1 MHNTIL
7 RLLTLFATFQ
17 IATAQVRTI
26 TADINKI
33 KGTTNRFY
41 SKCVGAGRANEGL
54 RADWQQQLAQTKK
67 ECGFEFIRFHG
78 LLHDDM
84 GVYTEDAKGNP
95 IYNWFY
101 IDQLYDY
108 ILSIGMKP
116 FVELTFM
123 PTALASGEKTI
134 FWWKGNITPPKSYEK
149 YSSLIFEMTKH
160 FTERYGKVEVKTWR
174 FEVWNEPNLD
184 FFFSGSQQEYFKLYS
199 ETVKAI
205 KKVSPEYLVG
215 GPATAGVAW
224 IPQQLDYCKKN
235 NVPIDFIATHT
246 YGVAGFLDEL
256 GTQQLRMIK
265 DSSSVVK
272 DIVKVRRQIDST
284 SYKGLEMHMTE
295 WNSSYSPRDP
305 VHDTYQNAAYIAYI
319 LKNTEKCNTS
329 MSYWT
334 FTDIFEEPGAP
345 VSPFHGGFGLLTR
358 EGLKKPSYYVY
369 QFLNKL
375 GNNEIVNTDKNSW
388 ITKDPKGNIQ
398 LLVYDFDLPD
408 QGQESNQS
416 YFKKVLPPK
425 KQYKLQ
431 LDLTGLNGNYKM
443 VTTRV
448 GFEVNDV
455 YTAYAKAGSPHDI
468 NKALMTKFK
477 SMENTIES
485 SKTVTIKNG
494 KFVGDL
500 VIRENDVLFVEL
512 IKQ

>member
-1 MHNTIL
+1 MFKKNL
-7 RLLTLFATFQ
+7 LLLLTLFVFLTAK
-17 IATAQVRTI
+17 AQVRTI
-26 TADINKI
+26 SADITKI
-33 KGTTNRFY
+33 KGTTNRFF

-101 IDQLYDY
+101 IDLVYDY

-123 PTALASGEKTI
+123 PNALASGEKTI

-149 YSSLIFEMTKH
+149 YSNLIFELTQH
-160 FTERYGKVEVKTWR
+160 FTERYGKAEVKSWR

-184 FFFSGSQQEYFKLYS
+184 FFFAGSQEEYFKLYA

-246 YGVAGFLDEL
+246 YGVDGFLDEL

-265 DSSSVVK
+265 DSSVVVK
-272 DIVKVRRQIDST
+272 DVAKVRRQIDST
-284 SYKGLEMHMTE
+284 AYKGLEMNMTE

-305 VHDTYQNAAYIAYI
+305 VHDTYQNAAYVAYV
-319 LKNTEKCNTS
+319 LKNTEKSNTS

-375 GNNEIVNTDKNSW
+375 GEKEIVNTDKNSW
-388 ITKDPKGNIQ
+388 ITKDNKGNIK
-398 LLVYDFDLPD
+398 LLVYDFDLPN
-408 QGQESNQS
+408 QGQESNQV
-416 YFKKVLPPK
+416 YYKKILPPK
-425 KQYKLQ
+425 NQHPLQ
-431 LDLTGLNGNYKM
+431 LQLAGMNGNYKM
-443 VTTRV
+443 IVTRV
-448 GFEVNDV
+448 GYDVNDV
-455 YTAYAKAGSPHDI
+455 YTTYAKAGSPHHI
-468 NKALMTKFK
+468 SKEMMAKWK
-477 SMENTIES
+477 KMENSIES
-485 SKTVTIKNG
+485 TKVVTIKNG
-494 KFVGDL
+494 KLPNDL
-500 VIRENDVLFVEL
+500 MIRENDVLFIEFVKL
-512 IKQ
+512 

>member
-1 MHNTIL
+1 MYHTIL
-7 RLLTLFATFQ
+7 RLLVLFATLQ
-17 IATAQVRTI
+17 VSTAQVRTI
-26 TADINKI
+26 TADINKV
-33 KGTTNRFY
+33 KGTTDRFY

-78 LLHDDM
+78 LMHDDM
-84 GVYTEDAKGNP
+84 GVYAEDAKGNP

-123 PTALASGEKTI
+123 PTALASGQKTI

-149 YSSLIFEMTKH
+149 YSDLIFEMTKH
-160 FTERYGKVEVKTWR
+160 FTERYGKTAVKTWR

-235 NVPIDFIATHT
+235 NVPIDFIATHA
-246 YGVAGFLDEL
+246 YGVDGFVDEL
-256 GTQQLRMIK
+256 GTQLLRMTK
-265 DSSSVVK
+265 DSAT
-272 DIVKVRRQIDST
+272 IVNQVDKVRKQIDST

-295 WNSSYSPRDP
+295 WNSSYSPHDP
-305 VHDTYQNAAYIAYI
+305 VHDTYQNAAYVAYV
-319 LKNTEKCNTS
+319 LKNTEKSHTS

-334 FTDIFEEPGAP
+334 FTDIFEEPGVP
-345 VSPFHGGFGLLTR
+345 MSPFHGGFGLLTR

-369 QFLNKL
+369 EFLNKL
-375 GNNEIVNTDKNSW
+375 GNKEIACADKNSW
-388 ITKDPKGNIQ
+388 ITTDAKGNIQ
-398 LLVYDFDLPD
+398 LLVYDFDYPD

-416 YFKKVLPPK
+416 YFKKILPPK
-425 KQYKLQ
+425 KQHKLQ
-431 LDLTGLNGNYKM
+431 LALTGLNGNYKM

-448 GFEVNDV
+448 GHDSNDV
-455 YTAYAKAGSPHDI
+455 YTTYAKAGSPHDI
-468 NKALMTKFK
+468 NKAMMTQLKK
-477 SMENTIES
+477 MENTIES
-485 SKTVTIKNG
+485 SKVITIKNG
-494 KFVGDL
+494 KFNSDL
-500 VIRENDVLFVEL
+500 LLRENDVLFVEL

>member
-1 MHNTIL
+1 ML
-7 RLLTLFATFQ
+7 KKPLLFLITMFAFQ
-17 IATAQVRTI
+17 VSTAQVRTI
-26 TADINKI
+26 TADMNKV
-33 KGTTNRFY
+33 KGTTNRFF

-54 RADWQQQLAQTKK
+54 RADWQQQLKQSQK

-123 PTALASGEKTI
+123 PNALASGTKTV

-149 YSSLIFEMTKH
+149 YSDLIFEMTKH
-160 FTERYGKVEVKTWR
+160 FTERYGKAEVKSWR

-184 FFFSGSQQEYFKLYS
+184 FFFTGNQEEYFKLYKT
-199 ETVKAI
+199 TVDAI
-205 KKVSPEYLVG
+205 KKVSPDYLVG
-215 GPATAGVAW
+215 GPATAGIGW

-235 NVPIDFIATHT
+235 NVALDFIATHA
-246 YGVAGFLDEL
+246 YGVDGFVDEM
-256 GTQQLRMIK
+256 GTSLLRMTK
-265 DSSSVVK
+265 DSAT
-272 DIVKVRRQIDST
+272 IVNQVAKVRRQIDST

-305 VHDTYQNAAYIAYI
+305 VHDTYQNASYIAYV
-319 LKNTEKCNTS
+319 LKNTEKSNTS

-369 QFLNKL
+369 EFLNKL
-375 GNNEIVNTDKNSW
+375 GNKEIVNTDKSSW
-388 ITKDPKGNIQ
+388 ITKDEKGNVKM
-398 LLVYDFDLPD
+398 LVYDFDYPN
-408 QGQESNQS
+408 QGDISNQE
-416 YFKKVLPPK
+416 YFKKLLPPQ
-425 KQYKLQ
+425 KQHNLK
-431 LDLTGLNGNYKM
+431 LDLSGMNGNYKM
-443 VTTRV
+443 VVTRV
-448 GFEVNDV
+448 GYDANDV
-455 YTAYAKAGSPHDI
+455 YTTYAKAGSPHDI
-468 NKALMTKFK
+468 NKEFMSKLKK
-477 SMENTIES
+477 MENTIES
-485 SKTVTIKNG
+485 NKTVSVKNG
-494 KFVGDL
+494 KLANDL
-500 VIRENDVLFVEL
+500 IIRENDVLFIEFL
-512 IKQ
+512 KQ